1 MKMINNIREFFWPL
15 LEKHPIAQ
23 PDLIRKEDITVDSSL
38 LEKTLGYAI
47 ENYKEETER
56 KKTVEGKSSLFIGTI
71 SVVTSVIIGVTS
83 VLVKTSNFN
92 LAVSSLVFL
101 LFILTVYMSRT
112 VWFSI
117 QALERRSYFTISIN
131 DFLINDTN
139 GDYYKRLIAEIT
151 NKIRKN
157 SLTINSKVDS
167 MTMAQ
172 EYFKRA
178 IIVVAI
184 YSFVILLY
192 FMSKSGVDYSN
203 FSDNIITTINTVTL
217 SGWNTLILYI
227 LVGLSLILSI
237 YSIRKER
244 E

>member
-1 MKMINNIREFFWPL
+1 MINNIREFFWPL
-15 LEKHPIAQ
+15 LEKHPIPQ
-23 PDLIRKEDITVDSSL
+23 PVLIGKEDITVDSSL
-38 LEKTLGYAI
+38 LEKTLEYAI

-83 VLVKTSNFN
+83 VLVRTSNFN
-92 LAVSSLVFL
+92 LAISTLVFL

-131 DFLINDTN
+131 DFLISDIN
-139 GDYYKRLIAEIT
+139 GEYYKTLIAEIT
-151 NKIRKN
+151 NKVRKN
-157 SLTINSKVDS
+157 SFTINSKVDS

-184 YSFVILLY
+184 YSFVILLF
-192 FMSKSGVDYSN
+192 FMSKSGVDSSI
-203 FSDNIITTINTVTL
+203 FLDKFITTINTININ
-217 SGWNTLILYI
+217 GCHTLILYI
-227 LVGLSLILSI
+227 LVSLSLVLSI
-237 YSIRKER
+237 YSIRKRR